1 MTKYVNSVGG
11 HVQKCCF
18 STNNKKGLIINA
30 VGTDRLG
37 IVSDMTK
44 YVTDVGGNVG
54 ESQAAKLGSHF
65 SLMMV
70 VSVPEES
77 TQQLKDQL
85 QTMTDLNASVFE
97 ANVDSKESLASPQI
111 GCTYF
116 FKMIHWKDIDTCRI
130 NVDSQVTFLSRLF
143 SCIRHW

>member
-1 MTKYVNSVGG
+1 MVFNMTTQVTNLGG
-11 HVQKCCF
+11 QIQRCCF
-18 STNNKKGLIINA
+18 STNKGLIINA

-70 VSVPEES
+70 VSVPEEN
-77 TQQLKDQL
+77 TQKLMDQL
-85 QTMTDLNASVFE
+85 ETMTDLNASVFE
-97 ANVDSKESLASPQI
+97 ANVDSKESLASPTI
-111 GCTYF
+111 GCTYSIIG
-116 FKMIHWKDIDTCRI
+116 KRKA
-130 NVDSQVTFLSRLF
+130 L
-143 SCIRHW
+143 